1 MQSQYTNRQN
11 KVKGY
16 IHWTIYKHMEIQVTD
31 KSYEH
36 IPERVINANGTTIVW
51 NVSVIT
57 GRTILANQPDIVW
70 SDKKEKTYLL
80 INTAIPDDSNV
91 NTKETEN

>member
-1 MQSQYTNRQN
+1 VQSQYTNRQN

-36 IPERVINANGTTIVW
+36 ISERVINANGTTIV
-51 NVSVIT
+51 
-57 GRTILANQPDIVW
+57 
-70 SDKKEKTYLL
+70 
-80 INTAIPDDSNV
+80 
-91 NTKETEN
+91 